1 MTTNHADHVYLQR
14 QFWAKTAN
22 SYLNCGAPDAAYL
35 AKLLN
40 TAAEWEQKWQDYLR
54 HVGAGV

>member
-1 MTTNHADHVYLQR
+1 MTNHADNVYLQR

-22 SYLNCGAPDAAYL
+22 AYLDAGAPDVDYL
-35 AKLLN
+35 AKLMS

-54 HVGAGV
+54 HVAA